1 MDTLGRHLLLEL
13 RGCDRA
19 LLDDHEVV
27 ERSLRVAA
35 EAAGATVVQAVFHR
49 FSPQG
54 VTGVVVLEES
64 HFSVHTWPESGYA
77 AADFFTCG
85 DCRPER
91 AVSILRDAFR
101 ADDVEV
107 MSLDRGVSSGE
118 RSIAV
123 RDHFREAS
131 PLVVAARRAKP

>member
-19 LLDDHEVV
+19 LLDDHAVV

-35 EAAGATVVQAVFHR
+35 EAAGATVVQSVFHR

-85 DCRPER
+85 DCRPEL

-101 ADDVEV
+101 AESVEV
-107 MSLDRGVSSGE
+107 MSLDRGVAGGA
-118 RSIAV
+118 RSIV
-123 RDHFREAS
+123 ERDHWVEQVSAG
-131 PLVVAARRAKP
+131 LAAERR